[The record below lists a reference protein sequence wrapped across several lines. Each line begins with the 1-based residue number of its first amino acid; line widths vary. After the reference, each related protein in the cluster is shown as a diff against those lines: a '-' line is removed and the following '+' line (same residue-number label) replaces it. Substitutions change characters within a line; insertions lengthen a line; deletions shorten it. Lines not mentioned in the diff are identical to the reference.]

1 MAVSITAAI
10 QRIKSEVGQWLT
22 PEAIRELC
30 RSVGHRWRER
40 ELDPVTTIHLFLL
53 QILAGNTACAHVPRL
68 GNVHCTGEAYG
79 QARSRL
85 PLAVFR
91 GLLVRIGERLPVS
104 SDEGRWHGHRTFL
117 VDGSSLSMP
126 DTPALQR
133 EYGQPRGQAPGCGFP
148 VLHLLA
154 MFQAATGFLI
164 AVATAPYRTHDM
176 SRVGRMH
183 PDLKEGDILV
193 GDRAFCSFVHL
204 TLLSARAAFGLF
216 RIHQRQIVD
225 FRPRRRAASRGSRKR
240 GEKGLPTSKWLK
252 RLGKHD
258 QWVEYAKPQRRPEWM
273 SAVEYAS
280 LPEKLVVRELRYTI
294 STPGCRT
301 RDITL
306 ATTLLDP
313 VKYRAADLAEL
324 YGRRWQIE
332 TNFAHMKTSLKMD
345 VLHCKTVEGVQ
356 KELTMYALAYNLI
369 RLVMLEAARR
379 QEVQV
384 ERVSFVD
391 AARWLARA
399 VDESVPL
406 KLRVNP
412 HRPGR
417 VEPRAKKRRAKQY
430 NLLNKPRAE
439 LRKRLL
445 RNGKTP

>member
-1 MAVSITAAI
+1 MAVSITAAV
-10 QRIKSEVGQWLT
+10 QRIKAEVGHWLT

-68 GNVHCTGEAYG
+68 GDVNCTGEAYG

-91 GLLVRIGERLPVS
+91 GLLARICERLPVS

-225 FRPRRRAASRGSRKR
+225 FRPRRRAAARGSRKR
-240 GEKGLPTSKWLK
+240 GAKGLPTSKWLK

-258 QWVEYAKPQRRPEWM
+258 HWVEYAKPRRRPEWM

-294 STPGCRT
+294 ATPGRRT
-301 RDITL
+301 RSITL

-313 VKYRAADLAEL
+313 VTYRAADLAEL
-324 YGRRWQIE
+324 YGRRWEIE

-379 QEVQV
+379 QEVPV
-384 ERVSFVD
+384 ERISFVD

-430 NLLNKPRAE
+430 DLLNEPRGV

-445 RNGKTP
+445 AKRKAA